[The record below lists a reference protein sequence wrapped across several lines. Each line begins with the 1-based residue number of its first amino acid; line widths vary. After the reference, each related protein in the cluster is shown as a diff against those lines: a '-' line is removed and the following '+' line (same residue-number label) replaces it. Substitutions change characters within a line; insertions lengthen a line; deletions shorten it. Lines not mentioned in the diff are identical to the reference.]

1 MIRVWRAY
9 NVVEATHLRN
19 VLESAGIRAI
29 LRNENL
35 IRLAGEVP
43 FDQTWPEVWI
53 MDDAQAT
60 EAFTLLQE
68 VRRPQHRQ
76 PAWTCPRCGEWL
88 EGQFTSCWNCASV
101 RP

>member
-9 NVVEATHLRN
+9 NVVEATHFRN
-19 VLESAGIRAI
+19 VLESAGIRAF

-53 MDDAQAT
+53 VDDAQAT
-60 EAFTLLQE
+60 EALTLLQE
-68 VRRPQHRQ
+68 VRRPRHLQ
-76 PAWTCPRCGEWL
+76 PAWICPQCGEWL
-88 EGQFTSCWNCASV
+88 EGQFTSCWNCG
-101 RP
+101 RDRL